1 MPSSFA
7 WLDFSDRDRQRAMDV
22 VDLFREEDTRDELGI
37 GVIRDAFADQL
48 FPGTSTIQTRVRYFL
63 FLPWLYRSFRPGD
76 SREDRFANK
85 RRNVQDKLRVS
96 LGNGDESIGVI
107 GSQAGASVQRLP
119 SSVYWQGLRRWGI
132 LRFSGSESD
141 YRRELA
147 RQQRM
152 GDRLVNNDD
161 GEPTGDGS
169 EGLWDPELPDPPSG
183 WLDATDFDL
192 TRQEAEYLRFRL
204 EVNAR
209 DSLLAHCIDLG
220 IETGDTRFAWEH
232 VPVESLPG
240 SLSDAVGHAR
250 KFSESMYGAAL
261 LYNLMLS
268 EEKGR
273 EEWID
278 RYRDLMADWWRM
290 RSERSSDF
298 RSWDRVEFWSL
309 LGTWQARVR
318 PQARGFVERWLDGI
332 DELRNLEDVFEN
344 SMLRSLIKNREQTLK
359 GPRSRL
365 GNPRALDLW
374 RGKSGTSQ
382 LDYRWNEPVKSMI
395 SDIIQG
401 LRDGA

>member
-1 MPSSFA
+1 M
-7 WLDFSDRDRQRAMDV
+7 
-22 VDLFREEDTRDELGI
+22 DLFREEDTRDELGI

-48 FPGTSTIQTRVRYFL
+48 FPGTSTIQTRVRYFF
-63 FLPWLYRSFRPGD
+63 FLPWLYRSFRSRD

-85 RRNVQDKLRVS
+85 RRSVQDKLRVS
-96 LGNGDESIGVI
+96 LGNGDETIGVI
-107 GSQAGASVQRLP
+107 GSHAGASVQRLP

-132 LRFSGSESD
+132 LRLSGSESD

-147 RQQRM
+147 RQQRI

-161 GEPTGDGS
+161 GEPTGEGS
-169 EGLWDPELPDPPSG
+169 ELLWDPELPDPPSD
-183 WLDATDFDL
+183 WLDATDFAL
-192 TRQEAEYLRFRL
+192 TKQEAEYLRFRL
-204 EVNAR
+204 EVSAK
-209 DSLLAHCIDLG
+209 DSLLAHFIDLG
-220 IETGDTRFAWEH
+220 IETGNTRFAWEH
-232 VPVESLPG
+232 APMESLPD
-240 SLSDAVGHAR
+240 SLKEGVGHAR
-250 KFSESMYGAAL
+250 NFSESMYGAVL

-318 PQARGFVERWLDGI
+318 PQARGFVEGWLDGI

-344 SMLRSLIKNREQTLK
+344 PMLRILIKNREQTLK